1 MDEAMDEKFEYKIII
16 KKFYL
21 KKMFKEFYESHVSIS
36 EISMRLKLK
45 PPVLD
50 TFSRDKT

>member
-21 KKMFKEFYESHVSIS
+21 KKMFKEFY
-36 EISMRLKLK
+36 L
-45 PPVLD
+45 
-50 TFSRDKT
+50 TYQ